1 MVKNVDIALSVV
13 IATRN
18 RSKSLARMLD
28 RLAEQVDAPDFE
40 IIIGDNGSTD
50 DTVKIV
56 ERARVHLKIRY
67 LYEEHPGK
75 GRTLNATL
83 KLARGDLIVFT
94 DDDVQPDSD
103 WLAQLHK
110 ASIKYQDCKIFGGQI
125 LVDSKNVPN
134 WIRRSFNLMILL
146 ACSHDKGT
154 HDVHYGFNEYPFG
167 PNMAIRRNCITS
179 LNKPYPEYIGPGT
192 ELPVGD
198 ETIFLS
204 QFSPAESKDRIFIA
218 KARVTHEIE
227 SENVN
232 FFGALKRCY
241 LAGRTGGI
249 LGFSTTATGK
259 SKNISSLLLISQRL
273 IACQSQGCLRL
284 PTLSKPPEVQSST
297 LDLILARMSSCK
309 SVRELICISARYIGF
324 LVGSSKFHHYNE

>member
-1 MVKNVDIALSVV
+1 MKTNVDIALSVV

-18 RSKSLARMLD
+18 RSKSLAQLLD
-28 RLAEQVDAPDFE
+28 GLAAQVNVPTFE
-40 IIIGDNGSTD
+40 VIVGDNGSSD
-50 DTVKIV
+50 DTAKIV
-56 ERARVHLKIRY
+56 ERARDRLKIHY

-83 KLARGDLIVFT
+83 KLARGDLVVFT
-94 DDDVQPDSD
+94 DDDVQPDPD
-103 WLAQLHK
+103 WLAQLYK

-125 LVDSKNVPN
+125 LADSKNVPN

-192 ELPVGD
+192 KLPVGD
-198 ETIFLS
+198 ESIFLS
-204 QFSPAESKDRIFIA
+204 QFSPAESKDRMFIA

-227 SENVN
+227 AENVN

-241 LAGRTGGI
+241 LAGRVSGM
-249 LGFSTTATGK
+249 LGFQMVSPNQSKQVSTK
-259 SKNISSLLLISQRL
+259 S
-273 IACQSQGCLRL
+273 
-284 PTLSKPPEVQSST
+284 
-297 LDLILARMSSCK
+297 LILARLKTCRSI
-309 SVRELICISARYIGF
+309 RELICTSTRYLGY
-324 LVGSSKFHHYNE
+324 LQGRREYRKNEKSK